1 MKKLALFHGGDAY
14 TEEMEAHILRKLA
27 VSAPLLPE
35 RKGSCMCVQLLPD
48 HGVMPELVYEL
59 NLLSHGRCF
68 SMKPYELV
76 TDRLAEEERDYEA
89 IEKGIFPYMDSIAYA
104 GEHSGRKEFIPLLSR
119 LIKLP
124 EFREAFAEE
133 NKTGL
138 MSQRWQMLWVLL
150 NRSLFLLGSREGE
163 CGLLQARERGSAAV
177 RTGARKALSEG
188 IKRKEGC

>member
-1 MKKLALFHGGDAY
+1 
-14 TEEMEAHILRKLA
+14 
-27 VSAPLLPE
+27 
-35 RKGSCMCVQLLPD
+35 MCAQLLPD

-76 TDRLAEEERDYEA
+76 TDRLAEGERDYEA
-89 IEKGIFPYMDSIAYA
+89 IEKGIFPYMDSMAYA

-138 MSQRWQMLWVLL
+138 MRQRWQMLWVLL
-150 NRSLFLLGSREGE
+150 NRTLFLLGSREGE
-163 CGLLQARERGSAAV
+163 WRLLQAREHGSAAI
-177 RTGARKALSEG
+177 RTGAQKALAEG
-188 IKRKEGC
+188 VKRKEGC